1 MLVAVPTQN
10 REDPAKNQFQV
21 QIHNGTGERYDLDG
35 VQFVWDGFTTTDDRP
50 RLGRSS
56 AGR

>member
-21 QIHNGTGERYDLDG
+21 QIHNGTDDRFDLDG
-35 VQFVWDGFTTTDDRP
+35 VQFVWDGFTTPMTDA
-50 RLGRSS
+50 RLDRSS
-56 AGR
+56 AAR